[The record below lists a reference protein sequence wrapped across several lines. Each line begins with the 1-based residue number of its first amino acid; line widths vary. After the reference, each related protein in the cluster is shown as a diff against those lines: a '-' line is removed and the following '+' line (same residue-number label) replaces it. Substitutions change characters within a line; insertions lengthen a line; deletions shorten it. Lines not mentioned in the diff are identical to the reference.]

1 MKIEIEGESDQR
13 MRYDKGW
20 NEAIDEVIE
29 RMKEIIIARLKRHKL
44 MSTTYIVDKIAADE
58 YIKLFEEFGDL
69 KK

>member
-1 MKIEIEGESDQR
+1 LKIEIEGESDQR

>member
-1 MKIEIEGESDQR
+1 
-13 MRYDKGW
+13 MRYNKGW

-29 RMKEIIIARLKRHKL
+29 RMKEIIIPRIERHKL
-44 MSTTYIVDKIAADE
+44 MSTTYIIDKIAADE

>member
-1 MKIEIEGESDQR
+1 